1 MRRQKRNRKWRTK
14 TFLVDD
20 KSAVMQCIIITF
32 YARLPWILIDRL
44 TFINVNWL
52 TNCRSSKHNKEIEI
66 DWHDTIK
73 KKMKKKISSFS
84 AQYMLFISRLPSNQ
98 LHIMECIRT
107 YCTFAFSLG
116 SLYLK
121 TVRKKVSI
129 YTIYVMRM
137 TFCVSHGVHI
147 WCGYLVALVLSL
159 TNLPISVYRSIAFR
173 STNQTNWCLTFLFNF
188 F

>member
-1 MRRQKRNRKWRTK
+1 MLKGKKGKITNWKSWISVCVRRQKRNRKWRTK

-73 KKMKKKISSFS
+73 KNEEKNKFIFS
-84 AQYMLFISRLPSNQ
+84 A
-98 LHIMECIRT
+98 
-107 YCTFAFSLG
+107 
-116 SLYLK
+116 
-121 TVRKKVSI
+121 
-129 YTIYVMRM
+129 IYVIYIKT
-137 TFCVSHGVHI
+137 TFKPITHNGMHSHLLHFRFFAWFFVLKNSQKKGFNLYHLCNAYDVLRVSWSSHLM
-147 WCGYLVALVLSL
+147 W
-159 TNLPISVYRSIAFR
+159 
-173 STNQTNWCLTFLFNF
+173 LFSCF
-188 F
+188 GAVTD